1 MDVFLQEIETHGFSV
16 LRAQNHSTNT
26 FYKIETH
33 DRSVLRVH
41 NHSTN
46 TYNKLTFESYAT

>member
-26 FYKIETH
+26 YYKIETH
-33 DRSVLRVH
+33 DRSVLRVQ